1 MHPDLSAEL
10 WPAASRRRDIGAFLQ
25 DFGQDWPA
33 LLDSP
38 AWQIATQLSA
48 ELERRGAAAAALD
61 SEPAFHNRE
70 HICDVL
76 LALRLLLR
84 HAPELSL
91 SDTSALLI
99 AMIAHD
105 FDHPGRPNTSRRE
118 LEARAWHDIA
128 TVLTPLPDQQ
138 RSSIR
143 HLILSTDPAEY
154 PRLQRPMASSRARNA
169 RAQIAIAADLMASIL
184 PLRGFYLGHRLAQE
198 LSTAGHPAAQNMA
211 TLEGRAAFL
220 SRCPPLG
227 NAAEKLGLQQLIN
240 AQLQLIAKLSAHDLR
255 RPWSPEWGA
264 AFATQVEK
272 LGSSQMS
279 CN

>member
-10 WPAASRRRDIGAFLQ
+10 WPATSRRRDLGACLQ
-25 DFGQDWPA
+25 DFGRDWPA

-48 ELERRGAAAAALD
+48 ELESRGEAAAALG

-76 LALRLLLR
+76 TALRLLMQ

-91 SDTSALLI
+91 SDKSALLI

-118 LEARAWHDIA
+118 LEVRAWHDIA
-128 TVLTPLPDQQ
+128 PVLTPLPVQH

-154 PRLQRPMASSRARNA
+154 PRLQRQLASSSARIA
-169 RAQIAIAADLMASIL
+169 RTQIAIAADLMASIL

-198 LSTAGHPAAQNMA
+198 LIKAGHQAAKNIG
-211 TLEGRAAFL
+211 TLEGRAGFL

-227 NAAEKLGLQQLIN
+227 KAADSLGLNQLIK
-240 AQLQLIAKLSAHDLR
+240 AQLQLISSLSIPDRA
-255 RPWSPEWGA
+255 RPWSPDWGETFA
-264 AFATQVEK
+264 AEVEK
-272 LGSSQMS
+272 LGSDQMS
-279 CN
+279 RN